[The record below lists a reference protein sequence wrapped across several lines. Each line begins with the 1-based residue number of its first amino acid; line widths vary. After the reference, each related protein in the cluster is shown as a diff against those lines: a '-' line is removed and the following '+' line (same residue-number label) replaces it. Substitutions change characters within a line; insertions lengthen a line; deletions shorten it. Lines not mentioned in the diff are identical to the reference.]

1 MNAFL
6 RVQVAQAV
14 FILGLL
20 GILVLRGPD
29 PGPSAPVDE
38 VVAEWI
44 DQAFHRISHGPLADQ
59 LQQAGQGLG
68 ELFAALVDEL
78 SLFVNSTPEE
88 GATDSASQGQAG
100 TVGDGHTASRSPG
113 WESAVLVGE
122 AGVVERK
129 DAAPEENASPAPAGP
144 AGGPSQE
151 TVPAARA
158 EAVTA
163 TSPAPPGEPLR
174 RPDAAETDLATL
186 VAAGLVGHKDAAPE
200 EDTPPGPA
208 GPAGVASQATIP
220 AAGAEAVTATPPAFP
235 GGSTGRP
242 DALES
247 APAQAASP
255 AGAGAAEEATD
266 LATPPAAGVVGH
278 KDAASEED
286 TPPGPAGPAGV
297 ASQATMPTAGAEA
310 VTATPPAFPGG
321 SPGRPDAL
329 ESATAQAA
337 SPAGA
342 GAAEE
347 ATDLATPPAAG
358 VAGHKDTA
366 PEENAPA
373 GPVAPVPD
381 PVGLE
386 AARADGYKAGPVPAP
401 DPSAEPEEKSLDD
414 PSQAPVPGAVVEME
428 SALPVPEQ
436 EAFRGPLAVLDA
448 ANPGNAEPVSEPAR
462 AGEMEP
468 APPAVEQA
476 ARLKT
481 DPPAD
486 TDPRPRPASSIGTPY
501 YRVQSGDVL
510 SSIALRSGKDLRDI
524 ANWNGLLKPYK
535 IYEGQRLR
543 LRPKP
548 PQRIDTGYYRVEFGD
563 NLSSIAR
570 RSGKDLRDI
579 ANWNG
584 LLKPYKIYEG
594 QHLRL
599 RPPPPPKIDA
609 GYYRVQPGDTLSGIA
624 RRSDK
629 DIDDIARWNGLR
641 KPYRIFGGQRLRL
654 QPPGVSTGPLPREPG
669 EPDVGRVK
677 AIQAEP
683 GKTAPAPSSVQG
695 EAPLALEVT
704 EEEVLETAEA
714 VESVEEIGAAETSGP
729 GEEAG
734 FSIFGFRL
742 RPDPVEPNPEE
753 PAF

>member
-266 LATPPAAGVVGH
+266 LATPPAAGV
-278 KDAASEED
+278 
-286 TPPGPAGPAGV
+286 
-297 ASQATMPTAGAEA
+297 
-310 VTATPPAFPGG
+310 
-321 SPGRPDAL
+321 
-329 ESATAQAA
+329 
-337 SPAGA
+337 
-342 GAAEE
+342 
-347 ATDLATPPAAG
+347 
-358 VAGHKDTA
+358 AGHKDTA

-535 IYEGQRLR
+535 IYEGQ
-543 LRPKP
+543 
-548 PQRIDTGYYRVEFGD
+548 
-563 NLSSIAR
+563 
-570 RSGKDLRDI
+570 
-579 ANWNG
+579 
-584 LLKPYKIYEG
+584 
-594 QHLRL
+594 HLRL

-624 RRSDK
+624 GRSDK

>member
-186 VAAGLVGHKDAAPE
+186 VAAGLVGHKDAAP
-200 EDTPPGPA
+200 
-208 GPAGVASQATIP
+208 
-220 AAGAEAVTATPPAFP
+220 
-235 GGSTGRP
+235 
-242 DALES
+242 
-247 APAQAASP
+247 
-255 AGAGAAEEATD
+255 
-266 LATPPAAGVVGH
+266 
-278 KDAASEED
+278 EED